1 MVILMMFY
9 FISFYHYFSSEI
21 FGPDHPYQERSR
33 NRAYSLVV
41 DTVFYSGWVV
51 VEKES
56 VMVRI
61 FRQTLSNSLS
71 PDDLAVSIFINKPL
85 LSIVKTATDDPW

>member
-21 FGPDHPYQERSR
+21 FEPDHPDQERSHSK
-33 NRAYSLVV
+33 ACSLVV

-51 VEKES
+51 VEKELLWS
-56 VMVRI
+56 E
-61 FRQTLSNSLS
+61 FFAKPYPTLYRQM
-71 PDDLAVSIFINKPL
+71 I
-85 LSIVKTATDDPW
+85 